1 MMYINVTLRDDL
13 MKSTGVPTVQAKE
26 ESKYYEYAD
35 ADEVHSIKKKKLK
48 LRFRK
53 RSKKQKKNQAKE
65 VSTYEYADTD
75 VVPPMTLKQRFRM
88 LSTVEAKEKST
99 YEYADTD
106 VVPPMTLKQRF
117 RMLSTV
123 QAKEESTYEYADTDE
138 VPPMTLKKRIR
149 MLSKAS
155 KKKQENVAPATLT
168 ESNLSVLDRFFAFK
182 QEQPVYP
189 LVAFTENDDD
199 NRTETTVSE
208 ASSLFPQ
215 DLFALPDLEYCKK
228 AVETPYSALFKTRIC
243 AECGQCVHKY
253 LNGGYTKKELIHEH
267 GEIETSLE
275 DGCHVETIGVAKE
288 DGAANTEKIYYHPF
302 CLQRKK
308 DRQIHKE
315 NGYADVLRE
324 LQEVIMARNE
334 QKSEI
339 EAAKVQASLDCLSL
353 YWLDRRRK
361 ARASRSKKYITNG
374 SSKLKSFFRRLSL
387 RQSSYKKLSVVEKPC
402 VDKKPSVAECCK
414 ITVNPTHYGQWIR
427 LWYDESTT
435 YSI

>member
-1 MMYINVTLRDDL
+1 MMSINVTLRDDL

-53 RSKKQKKNQAKE
+53 RSKKQKKAQAKE
-65 VSTYEYADTD
+65 V
-75 VVPPMTLKQRFRM
+75 
-88 LSTVEAKEKST
+88 ST

-123 QAKEESTYEYADTDE
+123 QAKEESTYEYADTDV

-149 MLSKAS
+149 MLSKTS
-155 KKKQENVAPATLT
+155 KKKQESVAPATLT
-168 ESNLSVLDRFFAFK
+168 ESNLSVLDRFFDLKNFDNPFAFN
-182 QEQPVYP
+182 QSQPVYP

-208 ASSLFPQ
+208 ASSYFPQ

-253 LNGGYTKKELIHEH
+253 LKGGYTKKELIHEH

-275 DGCHVETIGVAKE
+275 DGCHVETISVAKE

-315 NGYADVLRE
+315 NGYAEVLRE

-339 EAAKVQASLDCLSL
+339 EAAKLQASLDCLSL
-353 YWLDRRRK
+353 YWLDRRRN
-361 ARASRSKKYITNG
+361 ARKSRSKKSNTND

-387 RQSSYKKLSVVEKPC
+387 RQSSYKKLSVTEKPS

-414 ITVNPTHYGQWIR
+414 VTVNPTHYGQWIR